1 MGIVSYQTVG
11 YGMMLAG
18 GIGVLSTFAPST
30 FVPSI
35 APQSA
40 VFIGSIGIAGV
51 GGMLTV
57 LGGKF

>member
-11 YGMMLAG
+11 YAMMIG
-18 GIGVLSTFAPST
+18 GGVGVLSTFAPST

-40 VFIGSIGIAGV
+40 VFIGSMAMAGV
-51 GGMLTV
+51 GGMFAI
-57 LGGKF
+57 LGGKV

>member
-1 MGIVSYQTVG
+1 MGVVNYQTVG

-18 GIGVLSTFAPST
+18 GIGVLSTFGPST

-40 VFIGSIGIAGV
+40 VFVGSIATAAV
-51 GGMLTV
+51 GGMLTI
-57 LGGKF
+57 LGGKI